1 MSFIR
6 VFKQLLETIGTFWP
20 IFSVMF
26 LLISS
31 LFNNSLVKG
40 LFYFTGLFIIWL
52 FWQLLLFSIKPD
64 GSAVPN
70 SFIFSI
76 SSLNFLNL
84 TSVTTDSIMYI
95 LSPITV
101 WFTNLYI
108 FFTMIYSSV
117 RKPGP
122 NASFIGLIIAG
133 TLCNI
138 YSIFYQKNSTDVKS
152 PNKNLFP
159 LIYFCLSAVGVIF
172 GILWFYLSNI
182 NPDKLLFSDILYQ
195 NSQLCNLDK
204 NKNFTCQFY
213 KDGIPIKNQ

>member
-6 VFKQLLETIGTFWP
+6 VFKQFLETIGTFWP

-40 LFYFTGLFIIWL
+40 IFYFTGLFIIWL
-52 FWQLLLFSIKPD
+52 FWQLLLYAFRPD
-64 GSAVPN
+64 GRELN

-76 SSLNFLNL
+76 TSLNFLNL
-84 TSVTTDSIMYI
+84 TSVNTDSIMYI

-108 FFTMIYSSV
+108 FFTMIYSPI

-138 YSIFYQKNSTDVKS
+138 YSTFYQKNTEGGNES
-152 PNKNLFP
+152 NKNVFP
-159 LIYFCLSAVGVIF
+159 LIYFCLSVVGVLF

-182 NPDKLLFSDILYQ
+182 NPNKLLFTDILYQ

-213 KDGIPIKNQ
+213 KNGIPIKNQ